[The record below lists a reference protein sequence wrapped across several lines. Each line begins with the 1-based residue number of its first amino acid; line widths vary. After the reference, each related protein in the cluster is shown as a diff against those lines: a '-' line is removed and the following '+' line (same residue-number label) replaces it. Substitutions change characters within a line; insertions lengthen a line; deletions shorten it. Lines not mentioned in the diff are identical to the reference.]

1 LNAGRQAEP
10 AHGSKKSHRAC
21 GVAEASASWH
31 RIGCR
36 TAMGSKWQEGHG
48 TPSLGTAFIPTS
60 LTWKTERVSP
70 SSHMNR
76 FCAPTPSS
84 VPAHACCYSLV
95 RSHSFVKARRHH
107 HSHGFGHR
115 ICGRSRSRSSLPFPF
130 PLPSPSR
137 GADLSRRYLE
147 AIDRFALTE
156 PQACTRSRFA
166 IQTIRGLTI
175 MSHQS

>member
-1 LNAGRQAEP
+1 MPQIDHLIGNGFECSSSLRCCRGFGFVAPHRLP
-10 AHGSKKSHRAC
+10 DSHGLKMAR
-21 GVAEASASWH
+21 
-31 RIGCR
+31 
-36 TAMGSKWQEGHG
+36 GHG

-84 VPAHACCYSLV
+84 VLAHACCYSLV
-95 RSHSFVKARRHH
+95 RSHSFAKARRHH
-107 HSHGFGHR
+107 HARGVGHP
-115 ICGRSRSRSSLPFPF
+115 ICGRSRSRSSLPLPF

-137 GADLSRRYLE
+137 GADLSRRYPE

-166 IQTIRGLTI
+166 VQTIRGLTI
-175 MSHQS
+175 MTHQS